1 MSLVY
6 ILYLP
11 YYGPHLLP
19 VLSILLSMNTCR
31 GYAHILHPRMALVQ
45 SYQSNRTDLDTVF
58 SDAEQ
63 RPDAA
68 MMTNSHH
75 APLPALS
82 RIYRDT
88 YGDGHMD
95 HLRRQHSKFPKI
107 RKL

>member
-1 MSLVY
+1 MSLVD

-11 YYGPHLLP
+11 YYGLHLIH

-31 GYAHILHPRMALVQ
+31 GYAHILRSWMALVQ
-45 SYQSNRTDLDTVF
+45 SYQSNRTDMDAVF

-75 APLPALS
+75 TPLPALS
-82 RIYRDT
+82 GIYRDT
-88 YGDGHMD
+88 YGDHIMD
-95 HLRRQHSKFPKI
+95 HLRR
-107 RKL
+107 

>member
-1 MSLVY
+1 MSLVD

-11 YYGPHLLP
+11 YYGLHLIH

-31 GYAHILHPRMALVQ
+31 GYAHILRSRMALVQ

-82 RIYRDT
+82 GVYCDT

-95 HLRRQHSKFPKI
+95 YLRRNMDLFE
-107 RKL
+107 LL